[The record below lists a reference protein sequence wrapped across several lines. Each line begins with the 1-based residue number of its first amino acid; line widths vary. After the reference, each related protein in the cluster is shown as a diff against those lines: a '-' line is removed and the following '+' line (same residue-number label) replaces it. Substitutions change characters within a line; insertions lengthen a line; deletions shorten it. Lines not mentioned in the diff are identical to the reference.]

1 MVKDSVAVV
10 DSFRTIASLMV
21 TSPAFRQLGS
31 DVILLSRDILADGAE
46 LVADQAASAADAT
59 RPSENERKDGV
70 DYGKLK
76 EKGKEHAKH
85 TVSGLYQAQAKEAAF
100 DKAVDTVKVCRP
112 GSQKQALI
120 SSSPTSFPLPQ
131 YFDEK
136 LPAADEAKDKL
147 ITRLQQIVLQAQKNK
162 PYHQAIDTL
171 VNIVKKYAHKA
182 QDALDEAV
190 EKSDVSDED
199 EKVQQAGRDLKKFV
213 ENLAGKSMD
222 GVISTSQKVGY
233 SNVVLLLLFRS
244 VMCANEIPCGRLRT
258 ISRMTR
264 D

>member
-100 DKAVDTVKVCRP
+100 DKAVDTVKVCRAP
-112 GSQKQALI
+112 GSQKLALI

-233 SNVVLLLLFRS
+233 SGAVLLFRS
-244 VMCANEIPCGRLRT
+244 VMCADAIPCDRPRT